1 MSDSIEIVI
10 NDEDMEAHYEEQRVE
25 LDRLF
30 PDVKFTLSIDLEDL
44 DIELST
50 LDKIIVKNTYNCYCY
65 EDSPPPNDYI
75 EVIKPEGQTHITY
88 RDVIQKMSDIG
99 YNPECNHHFLEG
111 IQQKTPIQFDLW
123 FGS

>member
-1 MSDSIEIVI
+1 MSEYE

-30 PDVKFTLSIDLEDL
+30 PDVRFTLAIELEDL
-44 DIELST
+44 DIQLST

-65 EDSPPPNDYI
+65 ADNPAPNDYI
-75 EVIKPEGQTHITY
+75 EVDKPEGQTHITY
-88 RDVIQKMSDIG
+88 RDVIQKLSDIG
-99 YNPECNHHFLEG
+99 YDPECNHHFLEG
-111 IQQKTPIQFDLW
+111 IQETTPIQFDLW